1 MIRKYF
7 FKIFL
12 ALTSVLVLYFGVFFV
27 LSLNYKHQIHKF
39 IVNSINDKIKKP
51 VKIKDIDLSPFSGF
65 PYISL
70 TLHDVVVPKS
80 DSSERPLLKLKK
92 MEVLLG
98 LHRLLFKD
106 YNITGITL
114 SDGILDGRV
123 DSLGNKDFDI
133 FIKKDT
139 VAEKSHISE
148 IKIDKV
154 KLKNFEIYYE
164 DQYKSK
170 CIHLILKDTESRVH
184 LDSNQVNA
192 NLRGSIHSEEVTL
205 RPGTLFQNAD
215 LLAHFLINYDFN
227 SELLSFDKSTLE
239 AKNDL
244 YIVNGNIDF
253 LNKSLMSLNI
263 KTENASVQNIFSLL
277 PARWTKSIEEL
288 NVSGKVNAEASIAIN
303 LLPGHQP
310 KFNIDFSG
318 KGFSIA
324 NKLLNADVHDISFPT
339 ANLTSADSQ
348 GAEKYK
354 ITFTGLK
361 GVINKSDSI
370 MASQL
375 AFENFVDPDLHAKV
389 SIKLRSKT
397 LFDLVHFDQ
406 YSEAGGSFFIRGT
419 YNGKV
424 NYLLGRTT
432 KTPVIKGTVKLH
444 RVNVKLNKV
453 YFPFD
458 NLNGEAEF
466 ENDFIKM
473 KRLEVQCGKTDMKV
487 NGIARNLF
495 NSVYNDKPGLE
506 LDLNFVSEQFY
517 FSDFTQFPR
526 SKVKNEKRNIR
537 LVEGS
542 KFIWPYNLRATLKG
556 KTSRFQAHNYQAND
570 IDLSIHMDSKNLRVS
585 ESLTSFGGT
594 MRSVTDFIPRK
605 NHIHCNTDVRIEKIR
620 IDKIFRAFNN
630 FGQEIILSDNIRGI
644 VNGKFDTYFRM
655 NSALELDSNSVYVK
669 GDYEIHRLEMIDVE
683 PIMKLSKV
691 GFKEMDLQRVTFD
704 KIKSS
709 VIIKNN
715 VIDIPRTL
723 FVTNILYFY
732 LNATIQPDGEAEFKM
747 LVPVKN
753 LKKNPDTSD
762 LTNDSKAGLSLPLK
776 LKGKSGKLKVL

>member
-12 ALTSVLVLYFGVFFV
+12 VLTSILVLYFGVVFV
-27 LSLNYKHQIHKF
+27 LSLNYKHEIHNF
-39 IVNSINDKIKKP
+39 ILRTINDKIKKP
-51 VKIKDIDLSPFSGF
+51 VKVKDIDLSPFSGF
-65 PYISL
+65 PYITL
-70 TLHDVVVPKS
+70 TLYDVVVPKS
-80 DSSERPLLKLKK
+80 DSNDRPLLKLKK

-106 YNITGITL
+106 YKVSGITL
-114 SDGILDGRV
+114 SDGAFDGRV

-139 VAEKSHISE
+139 VSEKPHLSE

-170 CIHLILKDTESRVH
+170 CIHLVLKNTESRLH
-184 LDSNQVNA
+184 LDSNNVNTD
-192 NLRGSIHSEEVTL
+192 LRGTIYSEEVTL
-205 RPGTLFQNAD
+205 RPGTLFQSTD
-215 LLAHFLINYDFN
+215 LRAHFMINYDFK
-227 SELLSFDKSTLE
+227 SELLSFDGSTLE
-239 AKNDL
+239 AHSDL
-244 YIVNGNIDF
+244 YIVNGNVDF
-253 LNKSLMSLNI
+253 LNKSLMTLKI
-263 KTENASVQNIFSLL
+263 KTEGASVQKIFSLL
-277 PARWTKSIEEL
+277 PAKWTKSIEQI
-288 NVSGKVNAEASIAIN
+288 NVSGKVNAAASIAIN
-303 LLPGHQP
+303 LLPGYQP

-318 KGFSIA
+318 KGFSIS
-324 NKLLNADVHDISFPT
+324 NKLLNANVHDISFPA
-339 ANLTSADSQ
+339 ANLTSTDSL
-348 GAEKYK
+348 GAENYK

-361 GVINKSDSI
+361 GAINKSDSI

-375 AFENFVDPDLHAKV
+375 AFKNFVDPELHAKV
-389 SIKLRSKT
+389 IIKLRSKT

-406 YSEAGGSFFIRGT
+406 YSEAGGSFFIKGT

-432 KTPVIKGTVKLH
+432 KTPEIKGSVKLH
-444 RVNVKLNKV
+444 RVSVKLNKV

-466 ENDFIKM
+466 ENDFVKM
-473 KRLEVQCGKTDMKV
+473 KKLKVQCGNTDMEV

-495 NSVYNDKPGLE
+495 KSVYNDKPGLE

-526 SKVKNEKRNIR
+526 AKGKKDKRNIR
-537 LVEGS
+537 LVEGN
-542 KFIWPYNLRATLKG
+542 KFIWPYNLRASLKG
-556 KTSRFQAHNYQAND
+556 KTSRFHANNYQAND

-594 MRSVTDFIPRK
+594 MRSVTDFIPRR
-605 NHIHCNTDVRIEKIR
+605 NHIHSNTDVRIEKIR

-630 FGQEIILSDNIRGI
+630 FGQEIILSDNIKGI

-669 GDYEIHRLEMIDVE
+669 GDYEIHKLEMIDVE

-762 LTNDSKAGLSLPLK
+762 LTNDSKAGLSLPLT